1 MTFRH
6 VQEVH
11 ARGVG
16 HLRGKFAR
24 QLVAQIVL
32 GQKDAAA
39 SLIDFRLVLA
49 DPEYLPRR
57 ETRERRVGGDVNEPL
72 RADLFGYFPALRACP
87 AIAPKDCGTEN
98 FTRGVQH
105 DEAMHLSRKAD
116 TLYLSRVHSALGYDG
131 TYRLAGRTPPVSG
144 VLLGPS
150 ISGLAERILDRARGN
165 APAALVEERRF
176 CTGCAEVYAYEVCHV
191 STPLPVQRNRMLL
204 IIVSKYSCR
213 PLGTSMLPSPSA
225 YSESDSSVARPSTM
239 SMPTPLW

>member
-1 MTFRH
+1 MPEASDTS
-6 VQEVH
+6 V
-11 ARGVG
+11 ANS
-16 HLRGKFAR
+16 AR

-49 DPEYLPRR
+49 DPEYFPRR

-87 AIAPKDCGTEN
+87 AIAQ
-98 FTRGVQH
+98 RI
-105 DEAMHLSRKAD
+105 
-116 TLYLSRVHSALGYDG
+116 
-131 TYRLAGRTPPVSG
+131 AGRRASPAASSMTRPCICPERPTPFISPASTPLSAMTERIVSQAARHQSLG
-144 VLLGPS
+144 SWLGPS

-165 APAALVEERRF
+165 ASAALVEERRF
-176 CTGCAEVYAYEVCHV
+176 CTRNCAEVYAYEVCHV